1 MFVLWLFYVIGNSSQ
16 SELAYN
22 IKKALRAN
30 DYYYR
35 NDEKHI
41 YEISIF
47 VDSCQIFHQ
56 KDSINNIY
64 LEAVVEFLLFAI

>member
-30 DYYYR
+30 DAQLA
-35 NDEKHI
+35 KTI
-41 YEISIF
+41 I
-47 VDSCQIFHQ
+47 
-56 KDSINNIY
+56 
-64 LEAVVEFLLFAI
+64 LLRKLLARGKVYVAQSDRKS